1 MTGKRRCLYCMKQ
14 MEEKLSWYDLISLD
28 NDSVCADC
36 RTLFT
41 LIHSRDCGIC
51 GREKDEQSAPFF
63 QDLCCGDCAAWTQ
76 NKIGKALDHNI
87 SLYHYDEA
95 MQRWMARWKYRGD
108 PALTAVFQKEWIRTW
123 RRAFSSWKVM
133 ALPSGSGRMQERGF
147 NQSQLLAE
155 LLPVPRIKGL
165 EKKDEPKKQSK
176 STKNQRENL
185 MYQPF
190 YLTNQEKDIFRGE
203 KILLVDDIYTT
214 GTTVRKAASVLR
226 SAGAE
231 QVASL
236 TLARSTGALSRK
248 EEKAQ

>member
-1 MTGKRRCLYCMKQ
+1 MASKRRCLYCMKQ
-14 MEEKLSWYDLISLD
+14 IEERVSWYDLVSRAD
-28 NDSVCADC
+28 DPVCADC
-36 RTLFT
+36 RTLFS
-41 LIHSRDCGIC
+41 LIHSRDCRIC

-63 QDLCCGDCAAWTQ
+63 QETCCGDCVVWTQ
-76 NKIGKALDHNI
+76 KDIGKALDHNI

-95 MQRWMARWKYRGD
+95 MQQWMARWKYRGD
-108 PALTAVFQKEWIRTW
+108 PALTAVFQKEWKRAW
-123 RRAFSSWKVM
+123 RRSFSSWKVM

-147 NQSQLLAE
+147 NQAELLAE
-155 LLPVPRIKGL
+155 MLPASRIKGL
-165 EKKDEPKKQSK
+165 EKKEEPKKQSK
-176 STKNQRENL
+176 STKNQRESL
-185 MYQPF
+185 VYQPF
-190 YLTNQEKDIFRGE
+190 YLTGQEKDRFCGE